1 MLVRDRGL
9 LYYRL
14 LKSNVEEA
22 KRVVCGGQKIIS
34 QFTAPPKAVSTKIIA
49 CVCIIHFYFLLSPP
63 TFTSLP
69 PPHFLLFLLLLFLL
83 LLFLLL
89 LFLFLLLLLL
99 FLLLLLLL
107 ILFLFP
113 SAVSV

>member
-49 CVCIIHFYFLLSPP
+49 CVCIIHFYFLLSS

-69 PPHFLLFLLLLFLL
+69 PPPLPHPYFLLFLLFLLLLLV
-83 LLFLLL
+83 
-89 LFLFLLLLLL
+89 
-99 FLLLLLLL
+99 
-107 ILFLFP
+107 LFLFP